1 MRLLPRRVSAR
12 AKNRIKKQSQT
23 PLGHKTTHRYKHSS
37 GGAWLALC
45 DAAALV
51 VVMSP
56 RVAWWCVVW
65 HVDRAVA
72 VAVAVA
78 VSVSLV
84 RARWVA
90 GLVTSCVRFARH
102 ALYARVIRVRVR
114 VRRFCE
120 ARHCGC
126 GLPPQVGV
134 VVSSCRYVAA
144 GRSRF
149 RSLARAGEGGV
160 VGHVRTMRRHPD
172 GRADDGGA
180 ADSPARAS

>member
-12 AKNRIKKQSQT
+12 AKSRIKIQNQT

-84 RARWVA
+84 RARGVA
-90 GLVTSCVRFARH
+90 GLVTSRARVCASCALCARH
-102 ALYARVIRVRVR
+102 SGSGSGSAVL
-114 VRRFCE
+114 
-120 ARHCGC
+120 
-126 GLPPQVGV
+126 
-134 VVSSCRYVAA
+134 
-144 GRSRF
+144 
-149 RSLARAGEGGV
+149 
-160 VGHVRTMRRHPD
+160 
-172 GRADDGGA
+172 
-180 ADSPARAS
+180 